1 MSLLIKNQTRNKV
14 QFIYED
20 VFVSADKNQPEIG
33 TNFLMK
39 IFMFLLTK

>member
-1 MSLLIKNQTRNKV
+1 MS
-14 QFIYED
+14 FIYED
-20 VFVSADKNQPEIG
+20 IFVSADKNHQEIG